1 MNNLGLP
8 NRFLHPAP
16 EGDIAALPE
25 NAVDK
30 PKSPAEV
37 LFVKNIN
44 VGNLYEALLILENNN
59 LSRDLIIEPEMIVK
73 INESIARD
81 LSNPEQG
88 ISALG
93 LIDAYGLQS
102 QKKDIAKKAIETS
115 LRRMDRNSYSSKP
128 DIDYGYI
135 ASLKQLAEINDE
147 EFTMIV
153 TQFVQNIL
161 INHVSIW
168 EEVIKK
174 LEEHHFISHDQVVVV
189 APQAVKV
196 CLDNGKPEYAAGI
209 VKNLLGDSGAVGQEE
224 LMRAGQAKILNEI
237 KGASYMSMYTIE
249 NTQKEYLIPDDFFKS
264 PDVQKAL
271 QDRYIKELQE
281 ADIKTAIEMVEKF
294 SVDIASID
302 QSVLEEARVRCLEN
316 CQYKM
321 LYSKDAKDFYG
332 RDHAYLREV
341 ADSIG
346 YKDDPFELLK
356 LRVRAKE
363 YINSQIRKGE
373 KLEKITKLIQ
383 LYHIDN
389 TFISS
394 FASFHAKDILL
405 EKDKENRPKFRLEPP
420 TRILEDFDSLG
431 VDYTQLAND
440 PDFIDAL
447 DRCIRHGW
455 SGGMNEW
462 RYIYPVLFLYRKG
475 LINDEYISTRKRTIK
490 EILNEELSRVSIG
503 NDDFEK
509 FEKEADYIIE
519 MKELFKVE
527 DLSHGEQKAIKKLA
541 ERKRFTHIRWLK
553 ERAGIS
559 DAKITVAIVDLIDDL
574 MRSSLNENFDKY
586 LSEMIVVKSE
596 FNIPYNLIADQVK
609 KRIESDVDKFSIN
622 KLVKLRMGLSMS
634 KSDFEDV
641 VDTYVKKVFE
651 KDLPSYD
658 TTTDL
663 DQKLERVKR
672 SLASLGPELDVKVH
686 EFLVKKLSH
695 LVIKFEYYGPSKN
708 TLNSDV
714 TQEYIKKYN
723 LGPDDIQQAILTTLI
738 DHASHNNM
746 DRVAEMIEMFE
757 VGREISNHPKVI
769 QGFYQHVV
777 TEIDRN
783 NDIDGV
789 VSLGNKIGI
798 VFEPQK
804 IVEKVPRIKTF
815 QERLFKQYP
824 NFPKTFPASME
835 EVIMAAQLSKDTSF
849 WDTIDNYPF
858 LGDTIIA
865 NPKFSRKL
873 IAYFHNFDDLSKE
886 NIALLYEIKKTIL
899 QEYPDMDQGSA
910 EFRERM
916 QKDLYIHKENSV
928 ILQGLQ
934 DKGVNLGQWL
944 DYDAEVSF
952 TLGKEQTVKFGD
964 AVRTPVERIGET
976 ISKYTGVVKEG
987 LRHYQPE
994 LQSVQV
1000 VVDDIA
1006 ELDKKIESMR
1016 IELEKATGAH
1026 NPLKVA
1032 GIEKGIASLL
1042 SKKENPKQIA
1052 VWVKLTNDL
1061 AALTQVGNKVIE
1073 LQDNIIKIEDES
1085 AKVEVF
1091 DLPVREKR
1099 KELHK
1104 FKEKLSTL
1112 QEEFK
1117 KEINTLEL
1125 RMDKFQKQLPEL
1137 LIPVIGSERTGSVMQ
1152 EIGQETQ
1159 EVLDHYQSDYSTLR
1173 RLFNEQWGES
1183 IKLEGR
1189 PMRIQVWSR
1198 DPDMDL
1204 YLGNY
1209 TDCCIRIDST
1219 HMGSESTIADYMTDL
1234 GMQVVQVIDEKT
1246 DEPIVA
1252 AWLFV
1257 GQDERGNPALV
1268 IDNIEANTE
1277 YSEKFKSQLQQ
1288 QVKEFIREYA
1298 KSSGINKIVQGQSN
1312 NDLVVAKMDGDY
1324 IKVGGYNR
1332 SDGYYLEGEGDID
1345 DDDDDH
1351 LYEQDYDEY
1360 DDGEYNRRY

>member
-30 PKSPAEV
+30 PKSPAEI
-37 LFVKNIN
+37 LFIKNIGG
-44 VGNLYEALLILENNN
+44 GNLYEALLIFENNN
-59 LSRDLIIEPEMIVK
+59 LSRDLIIEPETLAK

-88 ISALG
+88 IGALG
-93 LIDAYGLQS
+93 LIDAYGLENH
-102 QKKDIAKKAIETS
+102 KKDIIKKAIESS

-128 DIDYGYI
+128 DINYDYI
-135 ASLKQLAEINDE
+135 ASLKQQAEINDE
-147 EFTMIV
+147 EFTMII
-153 TQFVQNIL
+153 TQFVQNTL

-174 LEEHHFISHDQVVVV
+174 LEEHHFINHDQVVAV

-196 CLDNGKPEYAAGI
+196 CLEKGKPEYAAAI
-209 VKNLLGDSGAVGQEE
+209 VKNLLGENGAVGQEE
-224 LMRAGQAKILNEI
+224 LMRAGEAKILNEI
-237 KGASYMSMYTIE
+237 KGASYMSIYIIE
-249 NTQKEYLIPDDFFKS
+249 DTQKEYLIPDDFFKS
-264 PDVQKAL
+264 TEVQKAL

-281 ADIKTAIEMVEKF
+281 ARIKTALEMVEKF
-294 SVDIASID
+294 SIDIAGID

-332 RDHAYLREV
+332 NYEYLREV
-341 ADSIG
+341 AESIG
-346 YKDDPFELLK
+346 YKNDPFELLK
-356 LRVRAKE
+356 LRVRAKD
-363 YINSQIRKGE
+363 YINSQIRQGE
-373 KLEKITKLIQ
+373 NSQKVKKLIE
-383 LYHIDN
+383 LYNIDN
-389 TFISS
+389 NFISS
-394 FASFHAKDILL
+394 FASDKAKDILL
-405 EKDKENRPKFRLEPP
+405 DKDEKGQFKFRTEPP
-420 TRILEDFDSLG
+420 TRMLQDLDSLG
-431 VDYTQLAND
+431 ADYTYLVDD
-440 PDFIDAL
+440 PDFIYAI
-447 DRCIRHGW
+447 DRYIQHGW
-455 SGGMNEW
+455 SGGMNDP
-462 RYIYPVLFLYRKG
+462 YIAPVVFLYKKG
-475 LINDEYISTRKRTIK
+475 LINDEYISTRKRTIE
-490 EILNEELSRVSIG
+490 EILNRELSTLGWRR
-503 NDDFEK
+503 DEFESEVNYLMEIK
-509 FEKEADYIIE
+509 K
-519 MKELFKVE
+519 LFKVE
-527 DLSHGEQKAIKKLA
+527 DLSSGEQEMIKRLA
-541 ERKRFTHIRWLK
+541 KDKKFANIRWLK
-553 ERAGIS
+553 EHVGIT
-559 DAKITVAIVDLIDDL
+559 DVKITTAVVDALDEL
-574 MRSSLNENFDKY
+574 MARSLTENFDKY
-586 LSEMIVVKSE
+586 LSEMIVIKHE
-596 FNIPYNLIADQVK
+596 FDTPYNLIADQVN
-609 KRIESDVDKFSIN
+609 KRIESNVDKFSIN

-641 VDTYVKKVFE
+641 LDIYVKKVFE
-651 KDLPSYD
+651 KDLPSYG

-663 DQKLERVKR
+663 DQKLEQVKR
-672 SLASLGPELDVKVH
+672 KLAPLGPELDIKVH
-686 EFLVKKLSH
+686 EFLVNKLSK
-695 LVIKFEYYGPSKN
+695 LVIEFEYHGSSKN

-723 LGPDDIQQAILTTLI
+723 LGADDIQQAILITLI
-738 DHASHNNM
+738 DLASYNNM
-746 DRVAEMIEMFE
+746 DGVAEMIEMFE
-757 VGREISNHPKVI
+757 VDKEISNHPKVI

-783 NDIDGV
+783 NDVDGII
-789 VSLGNKIGI
+789 SLGNKIGI

-849 WDTIDNYPF
+849 WNTIDNYPF

-873 IAYFHNFDDLSKE
+873 ITYFHNFDDLSKE

-934 DKGVNLGQWL
+934 DKGVRLDQWL
-944 DYDAEVSF
+944 DYDAEISF
-952 TLGKEQTVKFGD
+952 TLGKEQKVRFGD
-964 AVRTPVERIGET
+964 VARTPVERIGET

-987 LRHYQPE
+987 LRHYQSE
-994 LQSVQV
+994 LQSAQV
-1000 VVDDIA
+1000 VVDDIL

-1061 AALTQVGNKVIE
+1061 AALIQAGNKVIE
-1073 LQDNIIKIEDES
+1073 LQNTIIKIEDES

-1091 DLPVREKR
+1091 DLPMREKR

-1104 FKEKLSTL
+1104 FKEKLGAL

-1137 LIPVIGSERTGSVMQ
+1137 LIPAIGSERTGSVMQ
-1152 EIGQETQ
+1152 EVGQETQ

-1173 RLFNEQWGES
+1173 RLFSEQSGDS
-1183 IKLEGR
+1183 VKLEGR
-1189 PMRIQVWSR
+1189 PMRVELWSR
-1198 DPDMDL
+1198 NPDTDL

-1219 HMGSESTIADYMTDL
+1219 HMGSESTIADYLTDV
-1234 GMQVVQVIDEKT
+1234 GMQVVKVVDEKT

-1257 GQDERGNPALV
+1257 GEDQQGNPALV
-1268 IDNIEANTE
+1268 IDNIEANTD
-1277 YSEKFKSQLQQ
+1277 YSEKFRSQLQQ
-1288 QVKEFIREYA
+1288 QVKDYIREYA

-1312 NDLVVAKMDGDY
+1312 NDLVIYGMDGEY
-1324 IKVGGYNR
+1324 TKLGGYNR
-1332 SDGYYLEGEGDID
+1332 SDGYYLEGEGDLD
-1345 DDDDDH
+1345 DDDENDGDDD
-1351 LYEQDYDEY
+1351 EDYD
-1360 DDGEYNRRY
+1360 DRRYEEDDE